1 MHAAMAQCLNHIA
14 GASGAQGFLP
24 QMADKKLIVVFGAT
38 GAQGGSVA
46 RALLE
51 DGTFQVRVVT
61 RNPRKKAAVELKQK
75 GAEVVKGDQDDEQT
89 LEPALKGAYG
99 AFVVTNYWE
108 HCSKEKEVAQGKL
121 LADMMKRL
129 ALCYVVY
136 SGLENVNKLMEGR
149 LEVLHFDGKGEVEE
163 YFRMIGVPMTSVRL
177 PFYFEN
183 FLTVFRPQKARDGE
197 DYELAIPLGETPMAG
212 MAVADLGPVVVHLLK
227 SPKEYVGQD
236 LGLCTSKFTV
246 EEYAATLSRHTGKA
260 VKDAKI
266 SAEDYEKLGFPG
278 AQELANMFR
287 FYAMNP
293 DRNMELTLKLNPK
306 ARTFDQW
313 LEDNK
318 VNFKTL

>member
-1 MHAAMAQCLNHIA
+1 MCCRGGWQHVSHCAKGLA
-14 GASGAQGFLP
+14 GMGCQKEL
-24 QMADKKLIVVFGAT
+24 QECAT
-38 GAQGGSVA
+38 HLCPDRGAQGGSVA

-75 GAEVVKGDQDDEQT
+75 GAEVVKGDQDDEQM

-163 YFRMIGVPMTSVRL
+163 YFRMIGVPMTNVRL

-183 FLTVFRPQKARDGE
+183 FLTVFRPQKAHDGE

-212 MAVADLGPVVVHLLK
+212 MAVADLGPVVVHLMK
-227 SPKEYVGQD
+227 SPEEYVGQD

-260 VKDAKI
+260 VKDAKG
-266 SAEDYEKLGFPG
+266 SASKCTSARDARQLHSSLMQFWLQNPRSQQRIMRSLASLGP
-278 AQELANMFR
+278 R
-287 FYAMNP
+287 SW
-293 DRNMELTLKLNPK
+293 LTCSGS
-306 ARTFDQW
+306 
-313 LEDNK
+313 
-318 VNFKTL
+318 TL